1 MHRALPFRTGSVYV
15 LNVGCVPF
23 SVCCTV
29 WPCLAALRADELNSL
44 LHLLRAVSVVPSAGG
59 ILWSS
64 SFVMPHSAFALFPV
78 MFEVVQRT
86 HTCMESVEEK
96 RG

>member
-1 MHRALPFRTGSVYV
+1 MYL
-15 LNVGCVPF
+15 

-44 LHLLRAVSVVPSAGG
+44 LHLLRAVSVVPSAGD

-78 MFEVVQRT
+78 MFEVVQSNAYVYGINRGKKGVGL
-86 HTCMESVEEK
+86 CVWMEVE
-96 RG
+96 

>member
-1 MHRALPFRTGSVYV
+1 MHV
-15 LNVGCVPF
+15 LNTGCVPF

-29 WPCLAALRADELNSL
+29 WPCLAALQADELNSL
-44 LHLLRAVSVVPSAGG
+44 LHLLRAVSVVPSAGD

-78 MFEVVQRT
+78 MFEVVQSN
-86 HTCMESVEEK
+86 TCMESIEEK